1 MLAGRGAVAPVQG
14 RAGHDHMD
22 DGGVE
27 VVVQG
32 PFPAD
37 PQGPR
42 GHGLGPLP
50 VAVLD
55 RHQRPLGQ
63 GGGGGGQG
71 TRVGADLHGMGQDRV
86 GPLGPPASM
95 NESPSISRAVARQL
109 LAGASPARA
118 ILASAPIRS
127 TPSRQSSARFKASQL
142 STVLPSGTVPVAVP
156 RSAAAAQRSA
166 PAGLPSN
173 AWSQVPYTATAG

>member
-1 MLAGRGAVAPVQG
+1 MDEGR
-14 RAGHDHMD
+14 
-22 DGGVE
+22 VE
-27 VVVQG
+27 VVVKG
-32 PFPAD
+32 PFPTD
-37 PQGPR
+37 PQGPL
-42 GHGLGPLP
+42 GQGLGPVP

-71 TRVGADLHGMGQDRV
+71 SGVV
-86 GPLGPPASM
+86 ASSTARASTGSARST
-95 NESPSISRAVARQL
+95 SPSSRSAIPSRSRAVPRQV
-109 LAGASPARA
+109 LAGASPSSA

-127 TPSRQSSARFKASQL
+127 TPSRQSSARVMASQL
-142 STVLPSGTVPVAVP
+142 STVLPSGTVPVAVS

-173 AWSQVPYTATAG
+173 AWIQVPRTATAG